1 MLTLIDKGHK
11 MRKEIQLRRQSFIK
25 QMSTN
30 SAAIFFAAPEA
41 VRSNDTHYPY
51 RQNSDFWYLTHFNEP
66 EAALVLIKERQEQV
80 TTILFNRKKDTQAE
94 IWTGYRLGQQ
104 AALNEI
110 QVDAS
115 YDFAE
120 IMTVLPTLLSGKSIL
135 YHAPEQ
141 YTYADQIIEKVIT
154 TLCQNNEQ
162 TYDPPKTII
171 DWQPILH
178 KMRMIKSAKEI
189 AIMRE
194 AGKISAS
201 AHKRAMQACQP
212 SLYEYQLEAE
222 ILHEFAI
229 HGARYPSYNTI
240 VGGGNNACIL
250 HYDTNSDRL
259 KEGDLVLIDAGCEYR
274 YYAGDITRTFPI
286 NGKFTQAQR
295 DIYNIVLDA
304 QNYAIKHLVV
314 GSTIKA
320 VNEHVIRIML
330 QGLKKL
336 NIVQGELEQLIQDK
350 AYLPFYMHGLGHWLG
365 IDVHDVGSRDTVL
378 EAGMVLTVEPGLYIN
393 KEANVPSQY
402 QGIGIRIEDNILIT
416 EKGNEL
422 LTSDAPKDPD
432 EIERLMSKKS
442 N

>member
-1 MLTLIDKGHK
+1 LLTLIDKGHK
-11 MRKEIQLRRQSFIK
+11 MRKEIELRRQSFVK
-25 QMSTN
+25 QMSAN

-66 EAALVLIKERQEQV
+66 EAALLFIKDIQQQV
-80 TTILFNRKKDTQAE
+80 TTILFNRKKDTKAE

-104 AALNEI
+104 AALSEI

-115 YDFAE
+115 YAFDQ
-120 IMTVLPTLLSGKSIL
+120 ITTVLPELLSGKQTL

-141 YTYADQIIEKVIT
+141 YTYADEIIEMVMT
-154 TLCQNNEQ
+154 NLRQNNQQ
-162 TYDPPKTII
+162 TYYPPKAII

-178 KMRMIKSAKEI
+178 KMRLIKSAKEI
-189 AIMRE
+189 AIMRK
-194 AGKISAS
+194 AGKISAQG
-201 AHKRAMQACQP
+201 HKRAMQACQP
-212 SLYEYQLEAE
+212 GLYEYQLEAE
-222 ILHEFAI
+222 ILHEFAM

-240 VGGGNNACIL
+240 VGSGNNACIL
-250 HYDTNSDRL
+250 HYDTNTDRL
-259 KEGDLVLIDAGCEYR
+259 KDGDLVLIDAGCEYH

-304 QNYAIKHLVV
+304 QYYAIKHLVI

-320 VNEHVIRIML
+320 VNEQVIRIML

-336 NIVQGELEQLIQDK
+336 NIVQGELAQLIQDK

-365 IDVHDVGSRDTVL
+365 IDVHDVGSRETVL

-393 KEANVPSQY
+393 KGANVPVQY
-402 QGIGIRIEDNILIT
+402 RGIGIRIEDNILIT
-416 EKGNEL
+416 EQGNEI
-422 LTSDAPKDPD
+422 LTGDVPKDPD
-432 EIERLMSKKS
+432 EIERLMSNKC